1 MEQIIKKAKELVEG
15 LSFEECIT
23 VFEKL
28 PKGSPIIDVVFDR
41 MEELDAERFENWL

>member
-1 MEQIIKKAKELVEG
+1 MEKNINKAKELVKN

-23 VFEKL
+23 VYEKL

-41 MEELDAERFENWL
+41 MEEIDAERFENWL